1 MIPVTL
7 LQSQKMECYHQ
18 GGWGKH
24 LRDISGVLK
33 ISGSKV
39 DREYIADWASKLDL
53 ESIWKAIL
61 DRLEQ

>member
-1 MIPVTL
+1 
-7 LQSQKMECYHQ
+7 MEYFRQ
-18 GGWGKH
+18 GGSEKH

-39 DREYIADWASKLDL
+39 DRDYIADWASKLGL